1 MILEYE
7 EAVKQAIGTQQE
19 FALTLIIVVG
29 VLLLVALIMTTIFS
43 EKIGEEKEFPILV
56 TLCATSILLLF
67 SYFPLR
73 SIALENVGLEGDES
87 SYYASQLNEKYDI
100 YVLPDMST
108 SQWQLFPQSWW
119 KQEFYAISNET
130 DEVKTYRLEEVKE
143 GYMTLLDTK
152 DGKALGI
159 HQ

>member
-7 EAVKQAIGTQQE
+7 EAVRQAMSSQQE
-19 FALTLIIVVG
+19 LALTLITIVG
-29 VLLLVALIMTTIFS
+29 VLLLVALIITMIFS

-67 SYFPLR
+67 SYFPLKG
-73 SIALENVGLEGDES
+73 IALEDAGLEDDES
-87 SYYASQLNEKYDI
+87 SYYASQLNEKYDM

-108 SQWQLFPQSWW
+108 GQWTLFPQSWW
-119 KQEFYAISNET
+119 KREFYAISNET
-130 DEVKTYRLEEVKE
+130 DEVKTYRLEEIEE
-143 GYMTLLDTK
+143 GHLTLLDTE
-152 DGKALGI
+152 DGKILGI

>member
-1 MILEYE
+1 MILKYE
-7 EAVKQAIGTQQE
+7 EAVEQAMGPQQE
-19 FALTLIIVVG
+19 FALTLIIIIG
-29 VLLLVALIMTTIFS
+29 VLLLVALIVTTIFS

-73 SIALENVGLEGDES
+73 SIALEDAGLEDDES
-87 SYYASQLNEKYDI
+87 SYYASQLNEKYDM

-108 SQWQLFPQSWW
+108 DQWSLIPQHWW
-119 KQEFYAISNET
+119 KQEFYAVSNET
-130 DEVKTYRLEEVKE
+130 DEVKTYRLEEIEE
-143 GYMTLLDTK
+143 GYLTLIDTE
-152 DGKALGI
+152 DGKVLGI